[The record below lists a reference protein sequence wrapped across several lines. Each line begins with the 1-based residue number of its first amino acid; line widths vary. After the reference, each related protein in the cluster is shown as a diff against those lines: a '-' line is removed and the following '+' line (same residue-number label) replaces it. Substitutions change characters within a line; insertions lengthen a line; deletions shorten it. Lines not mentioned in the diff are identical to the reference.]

1 MKLFQ
6 NTIQILKQDKKN
18 NFIIFLLQIIF
29 LTLLNLHFYS
39 YSFIVGFVK
48 KKVPIQDKNFILW
61 LLISSLSFVFFII
74 FKLIYVYHS
83 NKTTFKIF
91 KKNTNRLSE
100 NIRKKTYEEILK
112 NKETYISFYNLNLDL
127 TNSLSM
133 TIYSHLFKGVIYII
147 SSTIFIFLLST
158 KSWILVLHSTL
169 GATISVILL
178 FKFSPLI
185 TKLQS
190 KIQQLFQSYAGK
202 QIKLFGLFNLFYFFN
217 KRNIFTKYLK
227 SQLLEKYSREF
238 GLLKNFQ
245 YKTFLLNSGFSFF
258 VLSNSITLS
267 VLTYYKTFDVTLF
280 ISLFSMNLVMVT
292 GFSSFFTYLLTAQ
305 ALNPYVNK
313 IFEKIDTKN
322 EKKIVLQELISE
334 INLQNLNFSYNPETR
349 VFSNLN
355 LSFEKNKKYAII
367 SPSGKGKSSL
377 LRLISGVLTNYE
389 GKILIN
395 NSIEYKELDPKQ
407 LRKHIALTTN
417 ENIIFEDTLAN
428 NITLWDKN
436 PDLDLLNSLIKKYKI
451 DNFSKPETE
460 ISSKNLSEGEKQKVA
475 LARLEYK
482 NLDIWCL
489 DEALDNIFKED
500 AFEIYSDLLSKPNK
514 TIFIASH
521 HIPEKIKPMFDQIIE
536 I

>member
-1 MKLFQ
+1 M
-6 NTIQILKQDKKN
+6 
-18 NFIIFLLQIIF
+18 
-29 LTLLNLHFYS
+29 
-39 YSFIVGFVK
+39 
-48 KKVPIQDKNFILW
+48 
-61 LLISSLSFVFFII
+61 
-74 FKLIYVYHS
+74 
-83 NKTTFKIF
+83 
-91 KKNTNRLSE
+91 
-100 NIRKKTYEEILK
+100 
-112 NKETYISFYNLNLDL
+112 
-127 TNSLSM
+127 
-133 TIYSHLFKGVIYII
+133 
-147 SSTIFIFLLST
+147 
-158 KSWILVLHSTL
+158 
-169 GATISVILL
+169 
-178 FKFSPLI
+178 
-185 TKLQS
+185 
-190 KIQQLFQSYAGK
+190 
-202 QIKLFGLFNLFYFFN
+202 
-217 KRNIFTKYLK
+217 
-227 SQLLEKYSREF
+227 
-238 GLLKNFQ
+238 
-245 YKTFLLNSGFSFF
+245 
-258 VLSNSITLS
+258 
-267 VLTYYKTFDVTLF
+267 
-280 ISLFSMNLVMVT
+280 
-292 GFSSFFTYLLTAQ
+292 
-305 ALNPYVNK
+305 
-313 IFEKIDTKN
+313 
-322 EKKIVLQELISE
+322 QELISE

-377 LRLISGVLTNYE
+377 LKLISGVLTNYE